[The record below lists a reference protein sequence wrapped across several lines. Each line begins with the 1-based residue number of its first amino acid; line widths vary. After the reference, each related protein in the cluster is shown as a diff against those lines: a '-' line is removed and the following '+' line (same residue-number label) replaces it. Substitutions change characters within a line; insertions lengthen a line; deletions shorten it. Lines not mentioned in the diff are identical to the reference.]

1 MKFFELKMRVIAPLV
16 VICCF
21 VFFGSQPALAQVVL
35 KTDPGT
41 NNPPPAGAILD
52 LSGTP
57 IPTGSSYGTYG
68 AYQRYTVNFVA
79 DITNTAITFAFREDP
94 ARISLANAS
103 VTDLTHPSGNL
114 LVNGD
119 FSGGMYNSNGN
130 GRTPN
135 GWTYANIYGVLG
147 GGGVFNAPSSGGFV
161 DCLTST
167 FCWNDGAVQAV
178 DAISQTI
185 PTTVGDTY
193 QIAFFV
199 ADNSGCSTGL
209 APIMPCN
216 FSNVST
222 NGDTTDQFGNGIDV
236 AVYAQAGL
244 PVAAT
249 PTTYTSDTNIAD
261 FTSGMPS
268 YATFSNFSSTEGA
281 CVSSFTPTSAEVEGT
296 PCRVYGGTLP
306 IAGTNLPN
314 NNWILAAFP
323 SAVSRI
329 EVYPNI
335 DHFGSAYD
343 GYQYQIYGSNDLTT
357 WTALFDAAS
366 VHASNTATGEP
377 FTLGTF
383 TGTAPSTV
391 NNVLTP
397 GAGPGGTVGY
407 IAQFQF
413 PAAYKYYAFG
423 ASTVAF
429 AQGNPDQELS
439 AVTSSYTTPPQTIAP
454 GQTNTFTDSTKINQS
469 VMIPFGSDLGFTQS
483 MEVKFIEVPQAVF
496 DTTRLPATSTNTWSG
511 GKPVPVGT
519 TCTPIPSAN
528 NNCVVMEQIC
538 FSDAAGTTRIPC
550 EIAAG
555 GGAKILLA
563 STYTGTSLPPN
574 PGYFT
579 ASDGL
584 NDWADI
590 TTTTNPDCCTLSGGT
605 NRINTDYFIGD
616 KPPIITITAPVNTTY
631 FLNQA
636 VAASYICT
644 EPPPPAA
651 NPPNPPPPPPT
662 SCTASNPGLVLNG
675 GNIDTASVG
684 SKTFTVSST
693 DVVGTAGS
701 ASVAYTVVDLPVD
714 LDLFYF
720 APSTVRPGSNLT
732 YLLAAVNF
740 AQTNAASGVV
750 VTDTV
755 PAGTT
760 VVKAIFAKIS
770 CSPYGCS
777 AMPTQGT
784 ACGVSGRVVTCNI
797 GSLAPLNT
805 GTGVG
810 IAIVV
815 SVPATTPLNTLLTDT
830 ATITSLNRDTDLDRS
845 VSIKTTV
852 SKSY

>member
-1 MKFFELKMRVIAPLV
+1 MSKIV
-16 VICCF
+16 VF
-21 VFFGSQPALAQVVL
+21 
-35 KTDPGT
+35 
-41 NNPPPAGAILD
+41 
-52 LSGTP
+52 
-57 IPTGSSYGTYG
+57 
-68 AYQRYTVNFVA
+68 
-79 DITNTAITFAFREDP
+79 
-94 ARISLANAS
+94 
-103 VTDLTHPSGNL
+103 
-114 LVNGD
+114 
-119 FSGGMYNSNGN
+119 
-130 GRTPN
+130 
-135 GWTYANIYGVLG
+135 
-147 GGGVFNAPSSGGFV
+147 
-161 DCLTST
+161 
-167 FCWNDGAVQAV
+167 
-178 DAISQTI
+178 
-185 PTTVGDTY
+185 
-193 QIAFFV
+193 
-199 ADNSGCSTGL
+199 
-209 APIMPCN
+209 
-216 FSNVST
+216 
-222 NGDTTDQFGNGIDV
+222 
-236 AVYAQAGL
+236 
-244 PVAAT
+244 
-249 PTTYTSDTNIAD
+249 
-261 FTSGMPS
+261 
-268 YATFSNFSSTEGA
+268 
-281 CVSSFTPTSAEVEGT
+281 
-296 PCRVYGGTLP
+296 
-306 IAGTNLPN
+306 
-314 NNWILAAFP
+314 
-323 SAVSRI
+323 
-329 EVYPNI
+329 PNI
-335 DHFGSAYD
+335 DHFGSPYD
-343 GYQYQIYGSNDLTT
+343 GYQYQIYGSNNYGSEFPT
-357 WTALFDAAS
+357 WTPLFDATS
-366 VHASNTATGEP
+366 VNGAGEP

-383 TGTAPSTV
+383 TGTAPSSV

-413 PAAYKYYAFG
+413 GTAYKYYAFG

-429 AQGNPDQELS
+429 AQTNPDQELS
-439 AVTSSYTTPPQTIAP
+439 AVGATSSFTTPPQTLTQ
-454 GQTNTFTDSTKINQS
+454 GQTNNVTFADGNKINQN
-469 VMIPFGSDLGFTQS
+469 VVIASDATLGNTKS
-483 MEVKFIEVPQAVF
+483 MAVKFTEVPPAVF
-496 DTTRLPATSTNTWSG
+496 NATRLPGVKQDPNWSG
-511 GKPVPVGT
+511 GTTPIDPGT
-519 TCTPIPSAN
+519 KGTPIPSAN
-528 NNCVVMEQIC
+528 NNVVVMEQLC
-538 FSDAAGTTRIPC
+538 FSDVAGTMRIKC

-555 GGAKILLA
+555 TMTPKISLT

-605 NRINTDYFIGD
+605 NRINTDYFVGD

-644 EPPPPAA
+644 EPLPPAA
-651 NPPNPPPPPPT
+651 NPPNPVPPPPT
-662 SCTASNPGLVLNG
+662 SCTGTVQNG
-675 GNIDTASVG
+675 SNIDTASVG

-740 AQTNAASGVV
+740 AQTNVASSVV

-755 PAGTT
+755 PTGTT

-815 SVPATTPLNTLLTDT
+815 NVPATTPLNTLLTDT
-830 ATITSLNRDTDLDRS
+830 ATVSSLNRDTDLDRS